1 MKKRP
6 LYLIPPGFIFLIAPL
21 IPSPAEDMVY
31 VFLLGA
37 VTCIL
42 PIAFSSG
49 WPKYTGIFFC
59 VLFLFTAGFA
69 SQKAKERARIT
80 TTRRF
85 ESKTKRAEP

>member
-1 MKKRP
+1 
-6 LYLIPPGFIFLIAPL
+6 
-21 IPSPAEDMVY
+21 MVY

-85 ESKTKRAEP
+85 ESKTKRAEQSGPPNHRSPSAPVVGGR